1 MAYEFSTLCELDVC
15 MTICGP
21 KQTGR
26 PPELHTWPENQNETK
41 VCVDTYRARKEM
53 YEAKYPTW
61 DERIESLSEN
71 RLEALLNSLDA
82 KLESG
87 KRTLLHKRNQSAEH
101 YQHICSSSQSR
112 PCNYYKQ
119 DQPFDHH
126 HNHHHQQP
134 SDRVDSSNEY
144 LSNLLAPNPSKTAMW
159 MLMERTYN
167 YSTLQLSV
175 GPSSSNSELLFE
187 GQHIN
192 FNNPMMIQKR
202 RLMLPAAVPYMQYPT
217 AGVSSHQ
224 VRQVHA
230 SLR

>member
-1 MAYEFSTLCELDVC
+1 MKKAYEFSTLCELDVC

-26 PPELHTWPENQNETK
+26 PPELHTWPENQNEASTMSKPAKKMLHLSDLLMDRQTK
-41 VCVDTYRARKEM
+41 VYVDTYRARKEM

-119 DQPFDHH
+119 DQV
-126 HNHHHQQP
+126 NHQEEDKKP
-134 SDRVDSSNEY
+134 MMICSSLLIIIIIIIISSLLIESIVQMNI
-144 LSNLLAPNPSKTAMW
+144 LSNLL
-159 MLMERTYN
+159 
-167 YSTLQLSV
+167 STLQLSV
-175 GPSSSNSELLFE
+175 GPSSSNSELPFE

-202 RLMLPAAVPYMQYPT
+202 WRT
-217 AGVSSHQ
+217 
-224 VRQVHA
+224 
-230 SLR
+230 

>member
-1 MAYEFSTLCELDVC
+1 MKKAYEFSTLCELDVC

-26 PPELHTWPENQNETK
+26 PPELHTWPENQNEKMLHLSDLLMDRKTK
-41 VCVDTYRARKEM
+41 VYVDTYRARKEM

-119 DQPFDHH
+119 DQV
-126 HNHHHQQP
+126 NHQEEDKKP
-134 SDRVDSSNEY
+134 MMICSS
-144 LSNLLAPNPSKTAMW
+144 LLIIIIIIIISS
-159 MLMERTYN
+159 LLIESIRTYN

-175 GPSSSNSELLFE
+175 GPSSSNSELPFE
-187 GQHIN
+187 GQHFN

-202 RLMLPAAVPYMQYPT
+202 WRT
-217 AGVSSHQ
+217 
-224 VRQVHA
+224 
-230 SLR
+230 